1 MGQPWGGRAV
11 VAVDSGVDMSF
22 FSHVYGAVGLEL
34 RRQRCRTVV
43 KNPNRLVSSGPG
55 TPPLPI
61 HDDKSGH
68 IRGVRWN
75 GGGTGT
81 YLPETYGLHGVLATH
96 RCDRDLGAFQ
106 LTGDPVSFLSRPRL
120 NQSRESGSS
129 QTPTIRPRRAWIRV
143 AV

>member
-1 MGQPWGGRAV
+1 MGQPWDGRAV
-11 VAVDSGVDMSF
+11 VAVDSGVDTSF
-22 FSHVYGAVGLEL
+22 FSHAYGAVGLEL

-61 HDDKSGH
+61 HDGKSGQ

-81 YLPETYGLHGVLATH
+81 YLPETYGLHGVLAT
-96 RCDRDLGAFQ
+96 
-106 LTGDPVSFLSRPRL
+106 T
-120 NQSRESGSS
+120 
-129 QTPTIRPRRAWIRV
+129 V
-143 AV
+143 AIVMLVPFS

>member
-1 MGQPWGGRAV
+1 VSEG
-11 VAVDSGVDMSF
+11 
-22 FSHVYGAVGLEL
+22 GLEL

-61 HDDKSGH
+61 HDGKSGQ

-81 YLPETYGLHGVLATH
+81 WELAKTLSANSTRQTNAVLRAALAQAVKWGWTVANPTAGATPSSK
-96 RCDRDLGAFQ
+96 FK
-106 LTGDPVSFLSRPRL
+106 PK
-120 NQSRESGSS
+120 REAIAMASAAM
-129 QTPTIRPRRAWIRV
+129 P
-143 AV
+143 